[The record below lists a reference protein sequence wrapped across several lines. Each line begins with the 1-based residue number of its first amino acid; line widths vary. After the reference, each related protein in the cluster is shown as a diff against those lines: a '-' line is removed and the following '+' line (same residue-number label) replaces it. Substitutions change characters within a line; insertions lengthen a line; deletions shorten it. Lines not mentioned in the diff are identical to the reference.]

1 MSNKTVN
8 LLLVEWL
15 LLFSPLDHILM
26 QTHLI
31 FLHKEQQSQIIPAAT
46 VLLQTLIDSSSAFVQ
61 TDSQQRSYVI
71 MPDLVQLSQ
80 QLDLLFIIRNFLD
93 DILQFSFTMDVA
105 PHEVFASANQLLMF
119 ELFKRVE
126 IERLNRLTYSYFHN
140 IYSISVSL

>member
-1 MSNKTVN
+1 
-8 LLLVEWL
+8 
-15 LLFSPLDHILM
+15 M

-31 FLHKEQQSQIIPAAT
+31 FLHKEQQSKIIPAAT
-46 VLLQTLIDSSSAFVQ
+46 VLFQTLIDSSSAFVQ